1 MSYLIVI
8 ITVKK
13 LQNRLHRDETS
24 DRHED
29 KHMDTKTKQKYQKT
43 TLPVVDAGSPD
54 PDYLYYP
61 LNVDIVTQKGSL
73 VPANIR

>member
-1 MSYLIVI
+1 MKQV
-8 ITVKK
+8 TDMKTNTWT
-13 LQNRLHRDETS
+13 QNQS
-24 DRHED
+24 
-29 KHMDTKTKQKYQKT
+29 KNIKKT

>member
-1 MSYLIVI
+1 MKQV
-8 ITVKK
+8 TDMKTNTWT
-13 LQNRLHRDETS
+13 QNQS
-24 DRHED
+24 
-29 KHMDTKTKQKYQKT
+29 KNIKKT

-54 PDYLYYP
+54 PDYLYSP